1 MRPVTLNGVLT
12 TVSTTHRAELKMTDQ
27 RSVFIA
33 ANDQIAASLGPFFN
47 KRVVVAAEETTRWSI
62 NTGRETRRYRI
73 GIRLADPAEAEP
85 AAATAPLG
93 DLLD

>member
-33 ANDQIAASLGPFFN
+33 ANDQIAASLWTILQQASGGCSGGNDP
-47 KRVVVAAEETTRWSI
+47 VV
-62 NTGRETRRYRI
+62 
-73 GIRLADPAEAEP
+73 D
-85 AAATAPLG
+85 
-93 DLLD
+93 